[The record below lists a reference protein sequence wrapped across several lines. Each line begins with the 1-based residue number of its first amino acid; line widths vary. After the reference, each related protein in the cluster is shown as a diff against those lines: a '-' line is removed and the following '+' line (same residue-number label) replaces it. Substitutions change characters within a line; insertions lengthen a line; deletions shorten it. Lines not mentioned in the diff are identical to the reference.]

1 MLQAVSLE
9 DMLAARERRAAVQQ
23 QLLEKYRLPLISYT
37 LNIPGPIKD
46 SPLIRRAFHRGKQLL
61 YSALAA
67 SGCPV
72 VQEHESLAFTG
83 CELLMAVSGS
93 AAALKVLCQSLEEGH
108 PLGRLFDM
116 DVLDAGGQKLD
127 RAQPRS
133 CIVCGAAGRG
143 CASRRLHSVAQLQA
157 AVNGL
162 LEDFFLK
169 EDSALL
175 SCLITHALK
184 EEVETTP
191 KPGLVDSDNNGS
203 HRDMT
208 LSTFLTSA
216 DALKWFWSRC
226 FALGHASSACA
237 PEETFRLLRAEGR
250 LAEDSMYAATS
261 GVNTHKGAI
270 FTFGCIS
277 GALGRLWDGS
287 GLCRD
292 PGLIVAECRRMSQA
306 PLEAELDSI
315 RKRNKPATAGEQLF
329 LSLGLT
335 GIRGELF
342 SGLPGVFLVALPVFE
357 KALAAGRSRNDAGAV
372 ALLHLIAR
380 GQDTNMIAR
389 GGPVLAAAAA
399 EEAASLLRRRSF
411 PTMDDIRSM
420 DRQFISKNLSPGGCA
435 DLLAVTYFIHDL
447 KNSTDTQEGL

>member
-1 MLQAVSLE
+1 MLQTVSLE
-9 DMLAARERRAAVQQ
+9 DMLAAREHRAAVQQ

-46 SPLIRRAFHRGKQLL
+46 SPLIRRTFRKGKQLL

-72 VQEHESLAFTG
+72 VQARESLAFTG
-83 CELLMAVSGS
+83 CELLMVVTGS
-93 AAALKVLCQSLEEGH
+93 AAALKELCLNLEEGH

-127 RAQPRS
+127 RAEPRS
-133 CIVCGAAGRG
+133 CIVCGAAGRS
-143 CASRRLHSVAQLQA
+143 CASRRLHSVAQLQS
-157 AVNGL
+157 AVNRL
-162 LEDFFLK
+162 MEDFFLE

-175 SCLITHALK
+175 STLITNALK

-203 HRDMT
+203 HQDMT
-208 LSTFLTSA
+208 LSTFLASA

-226 FALGHASSACA
+226 FVLGHASSTLT
-237 PEETFRLLRAEGR
+237 PEESFRLLRVEGR
-250 LAEDSMYAATS
+250 RAEDAMYAATG

-292 PGLIVAECRRMSQA
+292 LDHIVNECRRMSQA

-315 RKRNKPATAGEQLF
+315 RERNKPVTAGERLF

-335 GIRGELF
+335 GIRGELA
-342 SGLPGVFLVALPVFE
+342 SGLTGVFLVALPAFE
-357 KALAAGRSRNDAGAV
+357 EALAAGYSRNDAGAI

-380 GQDTNMIAR
+380 GGDTNMIMR
-389 GGPVLAAAAA
+389 GGPVLAAAAS

-411 PTMDDIRSM
+411 PTMEEIRSM

-435 DLLAVTYFIHDL
+435 DLLAVTYFIQDL
-447 KNSTDTQEGL
+447 KNATDTQEGL